1 MNTRLENKSI
11 LLCCG
16 KGRCPAIK
24 RDEDQKDSDNF
35 IITDDFGGSIKLNK
49 DQLFAIQEALT
60 RINDI

>member
-1 MNTRLENKSI
+1 MNTRIENNSI

-24 RDEDQKDSDNF
+24 RDSQDKDNENF
-35 IITDDFGGSIKLNK
+35 ILTDDFGGSIKLEK
-49 DQLFAIQEALT
+49 DQLFAIKEAID